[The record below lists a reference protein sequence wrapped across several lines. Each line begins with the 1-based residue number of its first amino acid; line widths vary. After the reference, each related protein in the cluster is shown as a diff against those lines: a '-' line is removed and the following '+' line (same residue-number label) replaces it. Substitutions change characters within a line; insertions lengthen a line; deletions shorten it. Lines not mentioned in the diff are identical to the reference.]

1 MADLVG
7 EQALAL
13 GRGRESIQLAFQ
25 LAPAPLVMSSTTRDD
40 YEVPT
45 TVAPQKGES
54 EMGTHPF
61 LLRRQGWRGNAWR
74 GKR

>member
-1 MADLVG
+1 
-7 EQALAL
+7 
-13 GRGRESIQLAFQ
+13 
-25 LAPAPLVMSSTTRDD
+25 MSSTTRDD

-61 LLRRQGWRGNAWR
+61 SLLYTRDDIEVPTTVAPQKGESEMGTHPFLLP
-74 GKR
+74 GQED